1 MLKGDDSSQ
10 PMRNALEG
18 ADREP
23 SSVDDQFKRKA
34 KPQRW
39 KVTKSG

>member
-1 MLKGDDSSQ
+1 MVKRGDSLH

-23 SSVDDQFKRKA
+23 GSVDDQVKRKA
-34 KPQRW
+34 KSQGWR
-39 KVTKSG
+39 VTRSG